1 MNTKPKTK
9 LLTIGLI
16 CCGRAETTERCLK
29 SLMPLREAID
39 SEIQV
44 VDTGCSPETRAIVE
58 KYADE
63 VFDFKWINDFAAAR
77 NFQLDQAN
85 GKMFIYLD
93 DDEFFLD
100 CKFAID
106 FFKQPDCTS
115 YNLGGYYQRNY
126 LNWDASEYQDVE
138 VTRMCTVTPET
149 HFVGKVHEYIEPA
162 FGNTIFLDLRAGHF
176 GYLFDSYEDNEAR
189 SLRNIP
195 LLLDMM
201 EEQPKNLRWI
211 YQLVQE
217 YRSIDKYDELIKY
230 CESGIKQTY
239 ESTDNDA
246 IRYRGTFIVG
256 LGIGYAETKQND
268 KLLELY
274 RKYKE
279 SKDLMEVARAKL
291 GIYASRAMFMRELD
305 DECVE
310 TCNYYLAVMKRYKDD
325 RGMVFI
331 QGGIF
336 INDIFEDYNVN
347 SIYAYLM
354 ACAMKKDD
362 FGPVVHYYRRI
373 AWASPVV
380 RINRGFLIILLKK
393 AAQYG
398 GKKEIR
404 DVLGKFFVRP
414 GLRDVIEN
422 EINLSCSAMNNEQL
436 KNIKAGFKGT
446 KGEKEMNY
454 FLDIRIL
461 ENDLAIKEDYGSF
474 REILELAM
482 KYSDLTKAWR
492 EYHLEWMEPKA
503 DPNKDCI
510 EYILGISFRRFY
522 DSIDNDPKHALTILK
537 DSLGLRVKM
546 DQFIQQLSTFY
557 VEYRKVVDAKM
568 ANPEKFQEM
577 YNLEE
582 ALLKQIESLDAAGQ
596 SDQAL
601 ATYQQLVEILRNTY
615 GVDSLHV

>member
-85 GKMFIYLD
+85 GKMFLYLD
-93 DDEFFLD
+93 DDEFFID
-100 CKFAID
+100 CKYAIE
-106 FFKQPDCTS
+106 FFQQPDCLS

-126 LNWDASEYQDVE
+126 LNWEASEFQDVE
-138 VTRMCTVTPET
+138 VVRMCSVTPET

-162 FGNTIFLDLRAGHF
+162 YGNTMFLDMRAGHF
-176 GYLFDSYEDNEAR
+176 GYIFDTPEANEAR
-189 SLRNIP
+189 SIRNIP

-201 EEQPKNLRWI
+201 EEQPENLRWI

-230 CESGIKQTY
+230 CEKGIEQTY
-239 ESTDNDA
+239 ESTDRDA
-246 IRYRGTFIVG
+246 IRYRGTFVVG

-268 KLLELY
+268 KVIELY

-279 SKDLMEVARAKL
+279 SKDIMEVPLAKL
-291 GIYASRAMFMRELD
+291 GVYASRAMFMQSKDE
-305 DECVE
+305 ECVE
-310 TCNYYLAVMKRYKDD
+310 ACNHYINTMHRFKDD

-336 INDIFEDYNVN
+336 IHNVFEDYNRN
-347 SIYAYLM
+347 AIYSYIM
-354 ACAMKKDD
+354 ACGMKKDD
-362 FGPVVHYYRRI
+362 FGPLVHYYRKI
-373 AWASPVV
+373 AWDSPVV

-393 AAQYG
+393 AAEYG
-398 GKKEIR
+398 AKKEIS
-404 DVLGKFFVRP
+404 DVLNKFFVRP

-422 EINLSCSAMNNEQL
+422 EISLSCNEMDNNQL
-436 KNIKAGFKGT
+436 GNIKAAFKGT
-446 KGEKEMNY
+446 KGEKEMNC
-454 FLDIRIL
+454 FLDIRLL
-461 ENDLAIKEDYGSF
+461 ENDLAAKEDYGSF
-474 REILELAM
+474 REIMEDAIR
-482 KYSDLTKAWR
+482 YADLTKAWR
-492 EYHLEWMEPKA
+492 EIHLEWMEPKS
-503 DPNKDCI
+503 DPNKDCT
-510 EYILGISFRRFY
+510 EYILGDSFSRFNEI
-522 DSIDNDPKHALTILK
+522 IDTDPKLALTILK

-546 DQFIQQLSTFY
+546 DGFIQQLSTFY
-557 VEYRKVVDAKM
+557 AEYRRVMEAKK

-582 ALLKQIESLDAAGQ
+582 SVLQQIAALDAAGR
-596 SDQAL
+596 SEEAI
-601 ATYQQLVEILRNTY
+601 ATYQQLVEIIRNTY
-615 GVDSLHV
+615 RVDSLHV

>member
-1 MNTKPKTK
+1 MNNKPKTK

-16 CCGRAETTERCLK
+16 CCGRADTTERCLK

-63 VFDFKWINDFAAAR
+63 VFEFKWINDFGAAR

-100 CKFAID
+100 CKYAIE

-126 LNWDASEYQDVE
+126 LNWEASEYQDVE

-162 FGNTIFLDLRAGHF
+162 FGNTMFLDLRAGHF
-176 GYLFDSYEDNEAR
+176 GYIFDTAEANEAR

-201 EEQPKNLRWI
+201 EEQPENMRWI

-217 YRSIDKYDELIKY
+217 YRSIDKYDELIEYSKQ
-230 CESGIKQTY
+230 GIAQTY
-239 ESTDNDA
+239 ESKDNDA
-246 IRYRGTFIVG
+246 IRYRGTFVIG

-268 KLLELY
+268 KLIELY
-274 RKYKE
+274 RKYKD
-279 SKDLMEVARAKL
+279 SKDIMEVPKAKL
-291 GIYASRAMFMRELD
+291 GVYAARSMFMLGLD
-305 DECVE
+305 DECIE
-310 TCNYYLAVMKRYKDD
+310 TCEYYIDVMNRYMGD
-325 RGMVFI
+325 RGLVFI

-336 INDIFEDYNVN
+336 INDVFENYNIN
-347 SIYAYLM
+347 AIYAYIM

-362 FGPVVHYYRRI
+362 FGPVVHYYRKI
-373 AWASPVV
+373 AWNSPVV
-380 RINRGFLIILLKK
+380 RLNRGFLIILLKK

-398 GKKEIR
+398 AKKEIK
-404 DVLGKFFVRP
+404 DVLNKFFVRP

-436 KNIKAGFKGT
+436 KNIKAAFKGT

-454 FLDIRIL
+454 FLDVRIM
-461 ENDLAIKEDYGSF
+461 ENELAVKEDYGSF
-474 REILELAM
+474 REILEYAM
-482 KYSDLTKAWR
+482 KYSDLTRDWK
-492 EYHLEWMEPKA
+492 EYHLKWMEPQA
-503 DPNKDCI
+503 DPDKDCI

-522 DSIDNDPKHALTILK
+522 DSIDTDPKHALTILK

-546 DQFIQQLSTFY
+546 DSFIQQLSTFY
-557 VEYRKVVDAKM
+557 VEYRKVMDAKK

-582 ALLKQIESLDAAGQ
+582 ALLKQIADLDAAGQ

-601 ATYQQLVEILRNTY
+601 ATYGQLVEILRNTY